1 MLSGWESVGNQTKGE
16 GARKGSRSV
25 LPRFTNCLNSSFIWG
40 AVNIRDRW
48 TACVCFLW
56 RVRNRLRTNCQLW
69 TQTAIRNKKK
79 GPWLA
84 RWNPPWASILLLVKE
99 KLQFPSCTIAA
110 SEVDAD
116 GPAGLPREK
125 PWKQRC
131 PFHFPNG
138 QANWSDSPQPFSLPP
153 ELHGECKRQESWV
166 LAHLATN
173 MITMAKYQ
181 LGWLAMGSWDVLFVS
196 SAISFLGQMLTIP
209 FHRKA
214 QSLDSAFLGVPGP
227 GIFVLFIQTG
237 SVRTGP
243 AERVG
248 IHRRNLHH
256 LSPSGT
262 QASGKL
268 HVFVLH

>member
-69 TQTAIRNKKK
+69 TQSAIRNKKK

-99 KLQFPSCTIAA
+99 KLQFPSCTTAA

-116 GPAGLPREK
+116 GRASQREALKTKMSLPLPQWPGQLEWFPPAFLAAPRAPWGVQETGILGLSSSCYKHDHDGQIPA
-125 PWKQRC
+125 WLVGYGLLRC
-131 PFHFPNG
+131 FICFISHQFPG
-138 QANWSDSPQPFSLPP
+138 ANAYNPISSESSESGFSLSGGAWSRHLRPVYSDRERPDWPRGEGWHPP
-153 ELHGECKRQESWV
+153 
-166 LAHLATN
+166 
-173 MITMAKYQ
+173 
-181 LGWLAMGSWDVLFVS
+181 
-196 SAISFLGQMLTIP
+196 P
-209 FHRKA
+209 
-214 QSLDSAFLGVPGP
+214 
-227 GIFVLFIQTG
+227 
-237 SVRTGP
+237 
-243 AERVG
+243 
-248 IHRRNLHH
+248 
-256 LSPSGT
+256 
-262 QASGKL
+262 
-268 HVFVLH
+268 